1 MAPTRSPISFTRVI
15 LKSYFQ
21 IESRKPLTR
30 PPATLS
36 PSDGERDGVRGRS
49 ENIPDNRSGII
60 STIMA
65 REEPSSIQSPSP
77 PSFNVGRWMFDVRCL
92 LRTSFGLLVI
102 LHCSHL
108 SAAEI
113 PESQLPP
120 PATNAISFTHDIK
133 PILDRSCL
141 RCHGADKPKSR
152 FRLDSR
158 EAALKGGV
166 IGINIIPGDSA
177 NSPLIHYVAH
187 LVEDMEMPP
196 VGSGEPLTD
205 AEVGLLRAWID
216 QGLAWDAAPATNQF
230 TFSATPAIGGVAV
243 HGNERQ
249 FRAHHAQPDGLN
261 GVLQELDYGER
272 LNANTT
278 LSLSGHAWRDDYRVR
293 TAVERTE
300 LGFVHF
306 GWEQYRKYYADTG
319 GYFPALSP
327 AAPQLD
333 RDLYLDIGKAWIDF
347 GLTLPDWPRL
357 VLGYEYAYK
366 RGEKSTLN
374 WNATTPG
381 ATRNIGPASKQITE
395 DAHIIK
401 FSLDHE
407 VYGITVEERFRGEFY
422 ELQTHRTN
430 RNARLP
436 VTESVSESYRHFQ
449 GVNTLRLEK
458 WFASR
463 WFGSAGYLYSKLNAD
478 ATFQNDM
485 TFNTLIF
492 QPRVPQITL
501 ERESQLLNLNSLV
514 GPWAGFTLS
523 GGVQSEWTRQNG
535 FGSGELNRF
544 NFPAAPPG
552 TLAVTNTTLISHH
565 DEHSLTESLALRFN
579 RIPFT
584 TLFAD
589 ARLQQRDIGQ
599 SDSDLQPSGDF
610 MRDVDF
616 SSRLTDLRGGF
627 NTSPWRKISFSS
639 HYRFYDHESRYRNQ
653 QPPQP
658 VGGYPGFINA
668 REVETDE
675 IAAKL
680 TLHPASWFK
689 TTLSCLFSTSDYWTD
704 TNPAFSTTPPGNVS
718 PGGNI
723 LAGEQES
730 HLYSLGLAL
739 TPWQRLHL
747 TASFSYQD
755 STTTTAH
762 NNSPAVAPY
771 RGDVYSATLSGN
783 YVLSESTDLFASHS
797 FSAADYR
804 QNNFASGLPVGIEY
818 QQHTTQIGLA
828 RHLGQNATV
837 RLQYGFYHYD
847 EPSSGGI
854 NNYEAHAIYG
864 MITVR
869 LP

>member
-1 MAPTRSPISFTRVI
+1 MDLANTCNSRERSHSV
-15 LKSYFQ
+15 SY
-21 IESRKPLTR
+21 
-30 PPATLS
+30 
-36 PSDGERDGVRGRS
+36 G
-49 ENIPDNRSGII
+49 
-60 STIMA
+60 
-65 REEPSSIQSPSP
+65 
-77 PSFNVGRWMFDVRCL
+77 VGRWMLDVRGF
-92 LRTSFGLLVI
+92 LRTALGLFVI

-108 SAAEI
+108 SAAETD
-113 PESQLPP
+113 EAQLPP
-120 PATNAISFTHDIK
+120 PATNEISFTHDIK

-158 EAALKGGV
+158 GAALKGGV

-187 LVEDMEMPP
+187 LVENMEMPP
-196 VGSGEPLTD
+196 AGSGKRLTD

-216 QGLAWDAAPATNQF
+216 AGLAWDETRPTNQLS
-230 TFSATPAIGGVAV
+230 FSATPMIGGTIVA
-243 HGNERQ
+243 GNKRQ
-249 FRAHHAQPDGLN
+249 FRAHHSEPGGLN
-261 GVLQELDYGER
+261 GVLQELNYTER
-272 LNANTT
+272 LNADTT
-278 LSLSGHAWRDDYRVR
+278 LSLSGHAWRDDYQIGAGIDKRDR
-293 TAVERTE
+293 
-300 LGFVHF
+300 GFIHF
-306 GWEQYRKYYADTG
+306 GWEQYRKYYEDTG
-319 GYFPALSP
+319 GYFLTLSP
-327 AAPQLD
+327 VAPQLG
-333 RDLYLDIGKAWIDF
+333 RDLHLDIGKAWIDF
-347 GLTLPDWPRL
+347 GLTQPDWPRL

-366 RGEKSTLN
+366 RGEKSTLD
-374 WNATTPG
+374 WNSTVNG
-381 ATRNIGPASKQITE
+381 AIRNIGPASKQIHE
-395 DAHIIK
+395 DVHILK
-401 FSLDHE
+401 FDLDHE
-407 VYGITVEERFRGEFY
+407 YRGVTIEERFRGEFY
-422 ELQTHRTN
+422 DLHTSNTN
-430 RNARLP
+430 RDARLP
-436 VTESVSESYRHFQ
+436 LSEKVSETYRHFQ

-458 WFASR
+458 RFASR
-463 WFGSAGYLYSKLNAD
+463 WLGSAGYLYSKLNAD

-485 TFNTLIF
+485 TFNALVF
-492 QPRVPQITL
+492 LPRMPQITL
-501 ERESQLLNLNSLV
+501 ERESHLVNLNSLL
-514 GPWAGFTLS
+514 GPFAGFTLS

-552 TLAVTNTTLISHH
+552 TLAVTNTTLLSNH
-565 DEHSLTESLALRFN
+565 DDHSLTKSLALRFN

-584 TLFAD
+584 TLFTD

-599 SDSDLQPSGDF
+599 SDADLQPSGDF

-639 HYRFYDHESRYRNQ
+639 HYRYYDHESRYRNQ

-689 TTLSCLFSTSDYWTD
+689 TTLSCQFSTTDYWTD
-704 TNPAFSTTPPGNVS
+704 TNPAFSTTPPGSIS

-723 LAGEQES
+723 LAGEQAAR
-730 HLYSLGLAL
+730 LYSLGLTL

-797 FSAADYR
+797 FSSADYR

-828 RHLGQNATV
+828 RHLGPNATA

-847 EPSSGGI
+847 EPSRGGI

>member
-1 MAPTRSPISFTRVI
+1 MKLLFASNFLPII
-15 LKSYFQ
+15 LS
-21 IESRKPLTR
+21 
-30 PPATLS
+30 AT
-36 PSDGERDGVRGRS
+36 EIH
-49 ENIPDNRSGII
+49 E
-60 STIMA
+60 
-65 REEPSSIQSPSP
+65 SP
-77 PSFNVGRWMFDVRCL
+77 P
-92 LRTSFGLLVI
+92 
-102 LHCSHL
+102 
-108 SAAEI
+108 
-113 PESQLPP
+113 PP
-120 PATNAISFTHDIK
+120 PADHEISFTHDIK

-141 RCHGADKPKSR
+141 RCHGAEKPKAR

-158 EAALKGGV
+158 EAALTSGSSGP
-166 IGINIIPGDSA
+166 NIIAGDST
-177 NSPLIHYVAH
+177 NSPLIQYVTH

-196 VGSGEPLTD
+196 IGSGERLTD
-205 AEVGLLRAWID
+205 AQIGLLRAWID
-216 QGLAWDAAPATNQF
+216 QGAIWDAPPATNQL
-230 TFSATPAIGGVAV
+230 TFSATPIIGGISVY
-243 HGNERQ
+243 GNEHQ
-249 FRAHHAQPDGLN
+249 FRAHHGQSQGLN
-261 GVLQELDYGER
+261 GVLQELDYAER
-272 LNANTT
+272 LDANTT

-293 TAVERTE
+293 AGLDRTE

-306 GWEQYRKYYADTG
+306 GLEQYRKYYNDTG

-327 AAPQLD
+327 TAPQLG

-347 GLTLPDWPRL
+347 GLALPDWPRL

-374 WNATTPG
+374 WNATGPS
-381 ATRNIGPASKQITE
+381 APRNIGPASKRITE

-407 VYGITVEERFRGEFY
+407 FHGVTIEERFRGEFF
-422 ELQTHRTN
+422 ELQTRRTN

-436 VTESVSESYRHFQ
+436 MTESVSESYRHFQ

-458 WFASR
+458 QFASR
-463 WFGSAGYLYSKLNAD
+463 WLGSAGYLYSKLNAD
-478 ATFQNDM
+478 AAFQNDM
-485 TFNTLIF
+485 TFNALIF

-501 ERESQLLNLNSLV
+501 ERESHIVNLNSLL
-514 GPWAGFTLS
+514 GPFAGFTLS
-523 GGVQSEWTRQNG
+523 GGVQSEWTRQHG
-535 FGSGELNRF
+535 FGAGELNRF

-552 TLAVTNTTLISHH
+552 TLAVTNTTLISDH

-584 TLFAD
+584 TLFAE
-589 ARLQQRDIGQ
+589 ARLQQRAIGQ

-627 NTSPWRKISFSS
+627 STSPWHKISFSS
-639 HYRFYDHESRYRNQ
+639 HYRYYDHESRYRNQ

-658 VGGYPGFINA
+658 IGGYPGFITA
-668 REVETDE
+668 RDVATDE
-675 IAAKL
+675 IVAKL

-689 TTLSCLFSTSDYWTD
+689 TALSCQFSTTDYWTD
-704 TNPAFSTTPPGNVS
+704 TNPAFSTTPPGSIS

-723 LAGEQES
+723 LAGEQEAR
-730 HLYSLGLAL
+730 LYSLGLTL

-762 NNSPAVAPY
+762 NNSPTVAPY
-771 RGDVYSATLSGN
+771 RGDVYSTTLSGN

-797 FSAADYR
+797 FSSADYR

-828 RHLGQNATV
+828 RHLGPNATA